1 MGRWRA
7 EIILNSVLALS
18 ACSCLGVTPAGCT
31 LPQASGATVPLRAFS
46 VGFAFQREVS
56 CSCLV
61 WPGPLEREE
70 HHSAELPEPHG
81 PEDQWPQAR
90 QLSVWHWGR
99 WAAGTKLP
107 SSSREL
113 VPTAETTFVFL
124 VSSSRLEWEEAPFK
138 NGFNLNLIH
147 KCFVDSYFMS
157 LCTWKFPFALWT
169 VSFQTFFY
177 AVCQYSIYNIEEVS
191 SFLLKKSITPM
202 VLRTSFSPTGY
213 FLGDLFMLVRVE
225 LPPHYF

>member
-7 EIILNSVLALS
+7 EIILNTVLALS
-18 ACSCLGVTPAGCT
+18 ARSCLGVTPAGYM
-31 LPQASGATVPLRAFS
+31 LPQASVAAVPRRAFS
-46 VGFAFQREVS
+46 VGFAFQWEVS
-56 CSCLV
+56 CSRLV

-81 PEDQWPQAR
+81 PEDQRPQAC
-90 QLSVWHWGR
+90 QLSVWHRGR
-99 WAAGTKLP
+99 WAAGSNLP

-124 VSSSRLEWEEAPFK
+124 VSSSHLEREEAPFK

-147 KCFVDSYFMS
+147 DCFVDFYFMS
-157 LCTWKFPFALWT
+157 LHTWKFPFALWT

-177 AVCQYSIYNIEEVS
+177 ATVS
-191 SFLLKKSITPM
+191 VFYI
-202 VLRTSFSPTGY
+202 
-213 FLGDLFMLVRVE
+213 
-225 LPPHYF
+225 